1 MKKVNPLGV
10 FYELGV
16 AQFLNG
22 SPDGQASQRDG
33 KAKGRACNAPPF

>member
-16 AQFLNG
+16 AQFLYG
-22 SPDGQASQRDG
+22 TPDGQAGQCDG
-33 KAKGRACNAPPF
+33 KAKGRECNAPPL